1 MTLSIQALIFVLV
14 ILILLLLGEWI
25 AIALGVAGLVSLFLF
40 DGTFGFL
47 SIVDIGFNTINNFT
61 LTAVPLFI
69 FMGEVI
75 LGSGLSGKFYQ
86 GISVW
91 TNRLPGG
98 LLHTNILASGIFAAV
113 SGSSVATAATI
124 GSVAVPEM
132 TKRRY
137 NRKILFGSLAAGGTL
152 GILIPP
158 SLAMI
163 LYGTFVRVSVSDL
176 FIAGILPG
184 ILTVAIFMSY
194 IMVRAVFQS
203 TLAPGDFNQF
213 SWRERIDGLLGIFPV
228 ALLIALVLVGIY
240 FGIMTPTEAAA
251 VGSVLAII
259 LAATLGSLRWQE
271 LFLALRRTVQTT
283 CMILFIMVGAQIVSF
298 GLVNNGINRAISEG
312 VTDLGVT
319 PGILFVFIVILYL
332 ILGMFVDSISMMLL
346 TLPVLYPVVQQV
358 GFDPIWFGV
367 ILVILIEIGQITP
380 PVGLNLF
387 VLQGIAGERSLKDV
401 ILGSLPFVVLL
412 LVVVAI
418 LWFWPSI
425 ALWLPQ
431 QGAQ

>member
-1 MTLSIQALIFVLV
+1 MTLLAQALVFVAI

-47 SIVDIGFNTINNFT
+47 SIGDIGFNTINDFT

-69 FMGEVI
+69 FMGEVV
-75 LGSGLSGKFYQ
+75 LGSGLSGRFYQ

-91 TNRLPGG
+91 VNRLPGG
-98 LLHTNILASGIFAAV
+98 LLHTNILASGIFSAI

-124 GSVAVPEM
+124 GGVAIPEM
-132 TKRRY
+132 TKRKY
-137 NRKILFGSLAAGGTL
+137 NDRILFGSLAAGGTL

-163 LYGTFVRVSVSDL
+163 LYGSFVSESVSDL

-184 ILTVAIFMSY
+184 ILM
-194 IMVRAVFQS
+194 MAVFMGYVMIRTVFRP
-203 TLAPGDFNQF
+203 TLAPGGDQYT
-213 SWRERIDGLLGIFPV
+213 WKERFGGLLGILPM
-228 ALLIALVLVGIY
+228 ALLIAIVLFGIY
-240 FGIMTPTEAAA
+240 LGVMTPTEAAA
-251 VGSVLAII
+251 VGAI
-259 LAATLGSLRWQE
+259 LALILAVTLGRLRWRE
-271 LFLALRRTVQTT
+271 FSSALRRTVQTT
-283 CMILFIMVGAQIVSF
+283 CMILLIMFGAQIVSF
-298 GLVNNGINRAISEG
+298 GLVNNGINRAISES
-312 VTDLGVT
+312 VTNLGVT
-319 PGILFVFIVILYL
+319 PGILFVFIVVLYL

-358 GFDPIWFGV
+358 GFDPIWFGI

-387 VLQGIAGERSLKDV
+387 VIQGIAGERSLKDV
-401 ILGSLPFVVLL
+401 VLGSLPFVLL
-412 LVVVAI
+412 MLVVVAM